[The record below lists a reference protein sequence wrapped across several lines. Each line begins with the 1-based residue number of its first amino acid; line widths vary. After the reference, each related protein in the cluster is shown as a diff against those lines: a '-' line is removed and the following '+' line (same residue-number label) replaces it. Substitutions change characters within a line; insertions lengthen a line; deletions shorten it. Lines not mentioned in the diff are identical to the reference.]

1 MQNQKQKEV
10 TVNIIPEYKELY
22 SDKWR
27 YLIYYGGRGSG
38 KSYNVAES
46 LILLGRER
54 KLRILCTREV
64 QNTIK
69 DSVHKLL
76 CDIIEKYGFSDYKT
90 TKDSIIN
97 SKTGTEFI
105 FKGLRHNIAEIKSTE
120 GIDVCWVEEGQG
132 VSKESWEILTPT
144 IRKPKSRIIVTLNR
158 LNENDPVWV
167 KFCIKP
173 SSYTYISKVNYDV
186 MEKYGLFPDVLKLE
200 MEADKESNPT
210 LYAWKWLGE
219 PLGQSDKA
227 IISKTAIMEA
237 MEREADEEGAIEI
250 GVDVARLGS
259 DRTVFKKRKGM
270 QIKGT
275 KILTKRRTNEVCDE
289 LEVFAS
295 FNKNIVI
302 KIDDTGVGGGVTDQM
317 LARGYNV
324 IAINFGEK
332 AKDPNKYPNLISEAW
347 FEFSELINQ
356 IGLNGYDSDLLT
368 ELSNREWSMDSKGR
382 RAVESKDSYKKRG
395 FRSPDLADSLM
406 LAFYTPKIEPKIEW
420 ADDIIG

>member
-1 MQNQKQKEV
+1 MQSQKQKEV

-27 YLIYYGGRGSG
+27 YLVYYGGRGSG

-46 LILLGRER
+46 LILRGREN

-64 QNTIK
+64 QNTIR

-200 MEADKESNPT
+200 MEADKEEIDPYIQGRIQDMMRYILVT
-210 LYAWKWLGE
+210 IPKRRIEDTEEKEEYRRIVRKIVDELR
-219 PLGQSDKA
+219 
-227 IISKTAIMEA
+227 KTG
-237 MEREADEEGAIEI
+237 ADELTKVINEVHGCIVKEMDKEGYFKEKESEINEVLYVISGALQTIRGRHHGKEYKVGVDIKRLIRAIE
-250 GVDVARLGS
+250 R
-259 DRTVFKKRKGM
+259 
-270 QIKGT
+270 
-275 KILTKRRTNEVCDE
+275 
-289 LEVFAS
+289 
-295 FNKNIVI
+295 
-302 KIDDTGVGGGVTDQM
+302 
-317 LARGYNV
+317 
-324 IAINFGEK
+324 
-332 AKDPNKYPNLISEAW
+332 
-347 FEFSELINQ
+347 
-356 IGLNGYDSDLLT
+356 
-368 ELSNREWSMDSKGR
+368 
-382 RAVESKDSYKKRG
+382 
-395 FRSPDLADSLM
+395 
-406 LAFYTPKIEPKIEW
+406 
-420 ADDIIG
+420 